1 MTEYVIEKLTGQT
14 RLYEGQYKIFL
25 FKIDKYGNIDIKSQN
40 FSGLGGTQFGVF
52 HTELVINDNIP
63 IPNYLI
69 ETIQKLLH
77 PVVELELY
85 AVYYDNAIKVIKQ
98 IKESLKELSDN
109 PQSKKDIKRQL
120 ESSLNKNK
128 LLETELTKAKQMEE
142 RNKLLETELTKAKQ
156 MEERNKYI
164 QTTYIDDN
172 QKLTEQISKL
182 NEKIKTIENELK
194 NTKTNAAITPRYGT
208 ILQRTSTRHQESTG

>member
-142 RNKLLETELTKAKQ
+142 RNK
-156 MEERNKYI
+156 YI

>member
-1 MTEYVIEKLTGQT
+1 MAEYIIEELTGEK
-14 RLYEGQYKIFL
+14 RLWEGQYKIFL
-25 FKIDKYGNIDIKSQN
+25 FKIDKYGNTDITSKSVTN
-40 FSGLGGTQFGVF
+40 GLGGRGGGRWN
-52 HTELVINDNIP
+52 TELSINDNIP

-77 PVVELELY
+77 PVVELESY

-109 PQSKKDIKRQL
+109 PQSIKDIKRQL
-120 ESSLNKNK
+120 ESSLNK
-128 LLETELTKAKQMEE
+128 
-142 RNKLLETELTKAKQ
+142 NKLLETELTKAKQ

-194 NTKTNAAITPRYGT
+194 NTKINAKISPRYGT

>member
-1 MTEYVIEKLTGQT
+1 MAEYIIEKLTGEK
-14 RLYEGQYKIFL
+14 RLWEGQYKIFL
-25 FKIDKYGNIDIKSQN
+25 FKIDKYGNTDITSKSVTN
-40 FSGLGGTQFGVF
+40 GLGGRGEGRWN
-52 HTELVINDNIP
+52 TELSINDNIP

-77 PVVELELY
+77 PVSEIMSY
-85 AVYYDNAIKVIKQ
+85 ASYFDNLIEVIKQ
-98 IKESLKELSDN
+98 LKTSLKEMSNN
-109 PQSKKDIKRQL
+109 PKGKKDTKTQFELSLNKNARLESQL
-120 ESSLNKNK
+120 ESSLNK
-128 LLETELTKAKQMEE
+128 
-142 RNKLLETELTKAKQ
+142 NKLLETELTKAKQ

-172 QKLTEQISKL
+172 QKLTEQITKL

-194 NTKTNAAITPRYGT
+194 NTKINAKISPRYGT